1 MAVNGIIYVS
11 TWMCFYAL
19 YQNGG
24 TIMKRILALLLVLL
38 MIFALV
44 GCKDNKRQVVKVTLS
59 TEDSE
64 AILAA
69 AGIRLPEAEACIA
82 SNTVVDWLCWYDP
95 FQNYS
100 QDEIVNTGYFT
111 FTEKYG
117 CSINWIECEYGNRLD
132 TLANL
137 VLAGNAPDCFPAGTA
152 ATATY
157 PMSCIKG
164 MFTYVDDYIDYTDPL
179 WQGVADAAEYFVLG
193 DKHYSIITDITFRDV
208 CVYNRR
214 VMEEWGFDDP
224 AQLYANDEWTWD
236 VFYNMCMDFSD
247 GDENRYALD
256 GYAYQ
261 GGLVQSTGQQ
271 VLQIDENG
279 IFYSNIDSPEIERA
293 QNLVYD
299 LVKNDCCYHEGN
311 NRWALRNNGT
321 FGAGLKEGL
330 CLFYVIETSYFT
342 GPVEE
347 ISSIWGDV
355 SQGEVMF
362 APMPRD
368 PNGDGKYYLNTAIN
382 GLCMVSG
389 GDNLDGVA
397 LLASCERFKKLDPTV
412 IDIDKKQLREKYLW
426 TDEMLEMYD
435 TCYEL
440 VQQNTIM
447 FYTGNLNDGLNNA
460 YNSVSWGIN
469 RAGASSS
476 WAQLKER
483 YSESID
489 YYIEELNA
497 LISDYNA

>member
-1 MAVNGIIYVS
+1 
-11 TWMCFYAL
+11 
-19 YQNGG
+19 
-24 TIMKRILALLLVLL
+24 MKRIIALLLVVLL
-38 MIFALV
+38 LFTLV
-44 GCKDNKRQVVKVTLS
+44 GCKEKKRQVVKVTLS

-69 AGIRLPEAEACIA
+69 AGIRLPDAEACIA

-117 CSINWIECEYGNRLD
+117 CSIEWIECEYGSRLD

-137 VLAGNAPDCFPAGTA
+137 VLAGDAPDCFPAGTA

-224 AQLYANDEWTWD
+224 AELYFNDEWTWD

-299 LVKNDCCYHEGN
+299 LVKNDCCYHEGS

-355 SQGEVMF
+355 SENEVMF

-368 PNGDGKYYLNTAIN
+368 PNGDGKYYLNTAIS

-426 TDEMLEMYD
+426 TNEMLDMYD
-435 TCYEL
+435 HCEEL
-440 VQQNTIM
+440 AARDPIIILEGDVPS
-447 FYTGNLNDGLNNA
+447 NLNSA
-460 YNSVSWGIN
+460 INSLSNSIT
-469 RAGASSS
+469 RAAEPTS
-476 WAQLKER
+476 WAQLKEQ
-483 YSESID
+483 YKETIE

-497 LISDYNA
+497 MIAEYDE